1 MTMLPI
7 SPLVQGEDGGL
18 VEAKYAVAVG
28 IDVHAQTLVCTADWF
43 DFSDQGAKHESRTFG
58 TSQSELAQFSEWV
71 CGFNP
76 LRVVME
82 STGVLWISA
91 YEALEDAGLDGSQL
105 LLANPRAVKSSSG
118 HKTDA
123 NDAAHLAR
131 LARLDAVEGSFV
143 PARDIREMRL
153 VARAYIRA
161 KESFAQEK
169 NRKTKYM
176 NAVGTRAGSVFSDI
190 NGVAASKILASWL
203 NADPNLKEVIERNSK
218 RLKHSAEEIADALAP
233 VSHSIRSMIQLQKH
247 LIESHTAYC
256 NGLMSVLKSMQAPY
270 QEWIDRLMTI
280 PCMKETSARLVFA
293 ELGPN
298 LSVFTTIYKFCSWA
312 GLSPRVKESA
322 GKQARGLRTVKGN
335 RWLRKILVEV
345 ANGIALSRRGY
356 LREVFQRLKERRG
369 RNKAIVALA
378 HKLLRIIYAM
388 FKRKQNYVESHE
400 EVMKQLRAKRL
411 ARSAKQADCLNL
423 EWTGRQVVDRA
434 SGVVL
439 V

>member
-1 MTMLPI
+1 MSMLPM
-7 SPLVQGEDGGL
+7 SPLVVGEDGGL
-18 VEAKYAVAVG
+18 VQAKFAVAVG
-28 IDVHAQTLVCTADWF
+28 IDVHAQTLVCAADWF
-43 DFSDQGAKHESRTFG
+43 DFSDQSAKQQCRTFG
-58 TSQSELAQFSEWV
+58 TSQSELTQFSEWV
-71 CGFNP
+71 CSFKP

-91 YEALEDAGLDGSQL
+91 YEALEDAGLDNSQL
-105 LLANPRAVKSSSG
+105 LLANPRAVKGVSG

-123 NDAAHLAR
+123 NDSLHLAQ

-169 NRKTKYM
+169 NRKTKYL
-176 NAVGTRAGSVFSDI
+176 NAVGTRAGSVFSNI
-190 NGVAASKILASWL
+190 HGVAASKILTSWL
-203 NADPNLKEVIERNSK
+203 NEDPDLEEVIERNSN
-218 RLKHSAEEIADALAP
+218 RLKHSAEEIADVLAP
-233 VSHSIRSMIQLQKH
+233 VSRSVRSMIQLQKV
-247 LIESHTAYC
+247 LIESHKKYC
-256 NGLMSVLKSMQAPY
+256 SELMTLLKSMQKPY
-270 QEWIDRLMTI
+270 KKWIDLLMTI

-298 LSVFTTIYKFCSWA
+298 LSTFATICKFCSWA

-322 GKQARGLRTVKGN
+322 GKQVRGLRTVKGN
-335 RWLRKILVEV
+335 RWLRKTLVEV

-356 LREVFQRLKERRG
+356 LREVFQKLKERRG

-388 FKRKQNYVESHE
+388 FKRKQQYIESPE
-400 EVMKQLRAKRL
+400 EVMKQFRAKRL
-411 ARSAKQADCLNL
+411 ARSAKQADCLGL
-423 EWTGRQVVDRA
+423 EWTGRQVVDRT
-434 SGVVL
+434 SGEVL